1 MASDVASQGGGAGQG
16 RDRFRQARSAVRAGW
31 RGGRAPRL
39 QVVIRARSS
48 RPGPQGRFCR
58 GSRQGR
64 EVHPRILW
72 QFHWRILGSSAA
84 RQVPE
89 WVHQLGVSPLTVE
102 GRDPVTAGRVTS
114 SVPGLAR
121 ETRYTEWTWP
131 ERLERLSERLRTL
144 AKIKA
149 LRPKRPDRP
158 PRRRKELRART
169 PPGVPTRAD
178 PDGANREQGH

>member
-1 MASDVASQGGGAGQG
+1 VRARVGIDFGRLAERLGPDGAGAEPRDCKWSSGRGPVDPGSRVASAAAQGKE
-16 RDRFRQARSAVRAGW
+16 
-31 RGGRAPRL
+31 
-39 QVVIRARSS
+39 
-48 RPGPQGRFCR
+48 GRFIR
-58 GSRQGR
+58 GSSGNFIGGSW
-64 EVHPRILW
+64 VHP
-72 QFHWRILGSSAA
+72 QPGKC
-84 RQVPE
+84 QNG
-89 WVHQLGVSPLTVE
+89 VHQLGVSPLTVE